1 MKTGGRVLGTGTQ
14 TEAARIH
21 SKPST
26 KRVTQKQRVL
36 PVGIVRAAAEDRGK
50 PNVRTA
56 LAVTAD
62 RANARPIPQS
72 AMKTQTTIAVFDL
85 ADHTPALR
93 NVQGKKDHNR
103 IRMLRI
109 GAAHTIGITVGIADI
124 IVGKKQDISGSVQQR
139 NVAVDADAP
148 RVRGDHAQRA
158 PSV

>member
-1 MKTGGRVLGTGTQ
+1 
-14 TEAARIH
+14 
-21 SKPST
+21 
-26 KRVTQKQRVL
+26 
-36 PVGIVRAAAEDRGK
+36 
-50 PNVRTA
+50 
-56 LAVTAD
+56 
-62 RANARPIPQS
+62 
-72 AMKTQTTIAVFDL
+72 MKTQTTIAVFDP

-93 NVQGKKDHNR
+93 NVQGKKDHIR